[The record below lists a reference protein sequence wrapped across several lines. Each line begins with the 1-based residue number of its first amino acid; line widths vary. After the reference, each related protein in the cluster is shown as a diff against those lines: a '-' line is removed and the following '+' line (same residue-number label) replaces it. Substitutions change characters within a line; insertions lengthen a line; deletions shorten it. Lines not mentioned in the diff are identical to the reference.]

1 MNLDDLIGRPRFF
14 GLFIGDPGTGK
25 TIQACSFPGVYV
37 FDCDCRMRPVVTF
50 HRGRKDIEFDTYYRD
65 YPKLAS
71 QLEKLLNYC
80 PYDTVIM
87 DSLTMLADM
96 IILQSIRSAGK
107 GEDKD
112 RVGKKI
118 GGVMVPSIEDFNME
132 SGALTQVLDA
142 LRGIHANVILTAHV
156 ITTSETD
163 LKTKKVKENRTLLT
177 AGKKIAAKIPTAF
190 DEIYS
195 FYSQGSISGGKREY
209 FCATYNT
216 GLDMGKTAHP
226 MPDTVDLSQDMNA
239 IDPEKFLWPQIKG
252 YFAKPVIELAEETE
266 ALKPLF

>member
-1 MNLDDLIGRPRFF
+1 
-14 GLFIGDPGTGK
+14 
-25 TIQACSFPGVYV
+25 
-37 FDCDCRMRPVVTF
+37 MRPVVNF

-65 YPKLAS
+65 YPALAAK
-71 QLEKLLNYC
+71 LEKLLNYC
-80 PYDTVIM
+80 PYDTVVV

-107 GEDKD
+107 GDDKD
-112 RVGKKI
+112 RVGKRI

-142 LRGIHANVILTAHV
+142 LRGISANVILTAHV
-156 ITTSETD
+156 ITVSETD
-163 LKTKKVKENRTLLT
+163 LKTKRVRENRTLLT

-195 FYSQGSISGGKREY
+195 FYSQGSVTGDKREY
-209 FCATYNT
+209 FCTTYNT

-226 MPDTVDLSQDMNA
+226 MPDTVDLSQSMNLV
-239 IDPEKFLWPQIKG
+239 DENKFLWPQIKG
-252 YFAKPVIELAEETE
+252 FFAKPVIVELEETLGD
-266 ALKPLF
+266 A

>member
-1 MNLDDLIGRPRFF
+1 MNLEDLQGRPRFF
-14 GLFIGDPGTGK
+14 GLFLGDPGTGK

-37 FDCDCRMRPVVTF
+37 FDCDNRMRPVVNF
-50 HRGRKDIEFDTYYRD
+50 HKGRKDINFDTYYRD
-65 YPKLAS
+65 YPKLA
-71 QLEKLLNYC
+71 QKLEELLGRC
-80 PYDTVIM
+80 PYDTIVM

-107 GEDKD
+107 GDDKD

-142 LRGIHANVILTAHV
+142 LRGIPANVILTAHV

-163 LKTKKVKENRTLLT
+163 LKTKRVKENRTLLT

-195 FYSQGSISGGKREY
+195 FYSQSDISGSGRDY

-226 MPDTVDLSQDMNA
+226 MPDMINLTQSMTL
-239 IDPEKFLWPQIKG
+239 IDDGKFLWPQIQH
-252 YFAKPVIELAEETE
+252 YFEKPVVAGIEDADM
-266 ALKPLF
+266 KPIFG

>member
-1 MNLDDLIGRPRFF
+1 MNLSDLQGRPRFF
-14 GLFIGDPGTGK
+14 GLFLGDPGTGK
-25 TIQACSFPGVYV
+25 TVQACSFPGVYV
-37 FDCDCRMRPVVTF
+37 FDCDNRMRPVVNF
-50 HRGRKDIEFDTYYRD
+50 HKGRKDIEFDTYYRD
-65 YPKLAS
+65 YPRLANKL
-71 QLEKLLNYC
+71 EELLNRC
-80 PYDTVIM
+80 PYDTVVM

-112 RVGKKI
+112 RTGKKI

-142 LRGIHANVILTAHV
+142 LRGIPANVILTAHV

-163 LKTKKVKENRTLLT
+163 LKTKRVKENRTLLT

-195 FYSQGSISGGKREY
+195 FYSQGGLTGGQREY

-226 MPDTVDLSQDMNA
+226 MPDSVELTQDMHN
-239 IDPEKFLWPQIKG
+239 INPDKFLWPQIEK
-252 YFAKPVIELAEETE
+252 FFSKPRIEGLEEQT
-266 ALKPLF
+266 ATIF